1 MPWKPI
7 RVPAGGAEA
16 VKVIR
21 GLRISARQLGAHR
34 TRTALALLGMV
45 IGVSSVIAMVA
56 VGHGARRDVMA
67 RVEAMGTDLI
77 MVTPAQ
83 IRSSAGRAQ
92 IRGTVTTLTPRD
104 ADAIFEEVPEIM
116 AVAPWASQRMPV
128 KFEALSSTTTILGV
142 SPTVL
147 EVLNVGTAMGSFY
160 TERDE
165 LTAGRSVVMG
175 PAVARALFGQEPAV
189 GQKVLIGKVPFE
201 VIGVLFPRGTDLSG
215 TDQDDVVMIPLRTS
229 LRRVFNQEWLGG
241 IYLRARSGSE
251 MERAED
257 QVRWLLRDR
266 HRLDRLGADDD
277 FEIHTQQEIMAA
289 QQEIGD
295 TFTTLV
301 GAIAAVSL
309 LVGGVGILAVML
321 MSVRERTREIGLR
334 LAVGGR
340 RRDIRTQSLTEA
352 VMLGVGGGLVGVALG
367 LAAAT
372 ALAIAT
378 DWAIQVEPFSV
389 SFSFGFSLL
398 VGVFFGVYPA
408 HRASL
413 LNPVEALRSE

>member
-1 MPWKPI
+1 
-7 RVPAGGAEA
+7 

-56 VGHGARRDVMA
+56 VGHGARQDVMA

-104 ADAIFEEVPEIM
+104 ADAILEEVPEIM
-116 AVAPWASQRMPV
+116 AVAPWASKRMPV

-147 EVLNVGTAMGSFY
+147 EVLNIRTATGSFY

-165 LTAGRSVVMG
+165 LTAGRSVVLG
-175 PAVARALFGQEPAV
+175 PAVARTLFGQEPAV

-241 IYLRARSGSE
+241 IYLRARNGSE

-266 HRLDRLGADDD
+266 HRLDRVAADDD

-295 TFTTLV
+295 TFTSLV

-340 RRDIRTQSLTEA
+340 RRDIRTQFLTEA
-352 VMLGVGGGLVGVALG
+352 VMLGVGGGLAGVALG
-367 LAAAT
+367 LAAAA

-378 DWAIQVEPFSV
+378 DWAVQVEPFSV

>member
-1 MPWKPI
+1 M
-7 RVPAGGAEA
+7 
-16 VKVIR
+16 KVIR

-92 IRGTVTTLTPRD
+92 IRGTVTTLTPQD

-116 AVAPWASQRMPV
+116 AVAPWASKRMPV

-147 EVLNVGTAMGSFY
+147 EVLNVGTATGSFY

-165 LTAGRSVVMG
+165 LTAGRSVVLG
-175 PAVARALFGQEPAV
+175 PAVARTLFGQEPAV

-241 IYLRARSGSE
+241 IYLRARNGSE

-266 HRLDRLGADDD
+266 HRLDRVAADDD

-340 RRDIRTQSLTEA
+340 RRDIRTQFLTEA
-352 VMLGVGGGLVGVALG
+352 VMLGVGGGLAGVALG
-367 LAAAT
+367 LAAAA

-378 DWAIQVEPFSV
+378 DWAVQVEPFSV
-389 SFSFGFSLL
+389 GFSFGFSLL

>member
-1 MPWKPI
+1 M
-7 RVPAGGAEA
+7 
-16 VKVIR
+16 KVIR

-104 ADAIFEEVPEIM
+104 ANAILEEVPEIM
-116 AVAPWASQRMPV
+116 AVAPWASKRMPV

-147 EVLNVGTAMGSFY
+147 EVLNVGTATGSFY

-165 LTAGRSVVMG
+165 LTAGRSVVLG
-175 PAVARALFGQEPAV
+175 PTVARTLFGQRPAV

-215 TDQDDVVMIPLRTS
+215 TDQDDVVMIPLGRPS
-229 LRRVFNQEWLGG
+229 GG
-241 IYLRARSGSE
+241 CSIRSGWAASTCE
-251 MERAED
+251 PGTGRKWSGRKTRFAGSSGTGTGWTAS
-257 QVRWLLRDR
+257 RLTTTSRSIPSRRSWLPN
-266 HRLDRLGADDD
+266 
-277 FEIHTQQEIMAA
+277 
-289 QQEIGD
+289 
-295 TFTTLV
+295 
-301 GAIAAVSL
+301 
-309 LVGGVGILAVML
+309 
-321 MSVRERTREIGLR
+321 
-334 LAVGGR
+334 R
-340 RRDIRTQSLTEA
+340 RS
-352 VMLGVGGGLVGVALG
+352 G
-367 LAAAT
+367 
-372 ALAIAT
+372 
-378 DWAIQVEPFSV
+378 
-389 SFSFGFSLL
+389 
-398 VGVFFGVYPA
+398 
-408 HRASL
+408 
-413 LNPVEALRSE
+413 

>member
-1 MPWKPI
+1 
-7 RVPAGGAEA
+7 
-16 VKVIR
+16 VKVVR

-34 TRTALALLGMV
+34 TRTALALLGIV

-56 VGHGARRDVMA
+56 VGHGARQDVMA
-67 RVEAMGTDLI
+67 RIEAMGTDLI

-83 IRSSAGRAQ
+83 IRASAGRAQ

-104 ADAIFEEVPEIM
+104 AEAILEEVPEIM
-116 AVAPWASQRMPV
+116 AVAPWASRRMPV
-128 KFEALSSTTTILGV
+128 KFEALSSTTTILGI
-142 SPTVL
+142 SPSVL
-147 EVLNVGTAMGSFY
+147 EVMNVGTATGSFY

-165 LTAGRSVVMG
+165 LTAGRSVVLG
-175 PAVARALFGQEPAV
+175 PTVAGTLFGQELAV
-189 GQKVLIGKVPFE
+189 GRRVLIGQVPFE
-201 VIGVLFPRGTDLSG
+201 VIGVLYPRGTDLSG
-215 TDQDDVVMIPLRTS
+215 ADQDDVVMIPLRTS

-241 IYLRARSGSE
+241 IYLRARSSSE
-251 MERAED
+251 MERGED

-266 HRLDRLGADDD
+266 HRLDRLAADDD
-277 FEIHTQQEIMAA
+277 FEIQTQREIMAA
-289 QQEIGD
+289 QQESGD

-334 LAVGGR
+334 LAVGAR
-340 RRDIRTQSLTEA
+340 RRDVRIQFLTEA
-352 VMLGVGGGLVGVALG
+352 VMLGVGGGLAGLALG
-367 LAAAT
+367 LAATT

-378 DWAIQVEPFSV
+378 DWAVQVEPFSV
-389 SFSFGFSLL
+389 SLSFGFSLL